1 MFRTR
6 KFVSRKKPW
15 VAELMQDKTIMKKI
29 FLLFSLLLGVL
40 SAWAYDVELDGIFY
54 NLDKEN
60 KTASVASYSYKGA
73 VVIPETISVD
83 GKAYTVTSLGENCFS
98 GCWGLTS
105 ITIPNSVTRI
115 GEYCFSSCGGLE
127 SIVVESGNT
136 VYDSREN
143 CNAIIETATNTML
156 SGCRNTTIPNSV
168 TSLGDGCFSGCSGL
182 TSITIPSSVTSLG
195 VCCFSGCS
203 RLTSITIPN
212 SVTSLGEYCFGE
224 CSRLTSITIP
234 NSVTRLGNQCFYEC
248 SGLTSITIPNSVTSL
263 GNGCFWFCSGLTSI
277 TIPNS
282 VTRLGNQCFYECSGL
297 TSITIPNSVTSLG
310 NDCFGDCSGLTSI
323 TIPNSVTSLGGYCF
337 DCCLGLTEVHANRET
352 PPATGY
358 DIFHT
363 CISLQTIYVPT
374 GASANYDIDPWN
386 AYKIVEEGV
395 QSGIT
400 AVTVKGETV
409 APVYH
414 LNGSRAGTTK
424 SFSTQPKGIYI
435 VNGKKVLR

>member
-1 MFRTR
+1 
-6 KFVSRKKPW
+6 
-15 VAELMQDKTIMKKI
+15 MQDKPINKTTMKRI
-29 FLLFSLLLGVL
+29 FLLFSFLLGVL

-156 SGCRNTTIPNSV
+156 SGCRNTTIP
-168 TSLGDGCFSGCSGL
+168 
-182 TSITIPSSVTSLG
+182 SSVTSLG
-195 VCCFSGCS
+195 VCCFSGCWG
-203 RLTSITIPN
+203 LTSITIPN
-212 SVTSLGEYCFGE
+212 SVTSLGEYCF
-224 CSRLTSITIP
+224 SD
-234 NSVTRLGNQCFYEC
+234 C

-282 VTRLGNQCFYECSGL
+282 VTSMGNQCFYE
-297 TSITIPNSVTSLG
+297 
-310 NDCFGDCSGLTSI
+310 CSGLTSI

-358 DIFHT
+358 GIFNT
-363 CISLQTIYVPT
+363 CNSLQTIYVPT

-386 AYKIVEEGV
+386 AYKIVEEDV
-395 QSGIT
+395 LSGIT

-435 VNGKKVLR
+435 MNGKKVLR

>member
-1 MFRTR
+1 M
-6 KFVSRKKPW
+6 
-15 VAELMQDKTIMKKI
+15 MQDNPINKTTMKRI

-83 GKAYTVTSLGENCFS
+83 GKAYTVTSLGEKCFS
-98 GCWGLTS
+98 GCSGLTS
-105 ITIPNSVTRI
+105 ITIPNTVTRI

-168 TSLGDGCFSGCSGL
+168 TSLG
-182 TSITIPSSVTSLG
+182 
-195 VCCFSGCS
+195 
-203 RLTSITIPN
+203 
-212 SVTSLGEYCFGE
+212 
-224 CSRLTSITIP
+224 
-234 NSVTRLGNQCFYEC
+234 
-248 SGLTSITIPNSVTSL
+248 
-263 GNGCFWFCSGLTSI
+263 NGCFWFCSGLTSI

-282 VTRLGNQCFYECSGL
+282 VT
-297 TSITIPNSVTSLG
+297 SLG
-310 NDCFGDCSGLTSI
+310 R
-323 TIPNSVTSLGGYCF
+323 YCF
-337 DCCLGLTEVHANRET
+337 DCCLGLTEVHANCET

-358 DIFHT
+358 DIFHA
-363 CISLQTIYVPT
+363 CNSLQTIYVPT
-374 GASANYDIDPWN
+374 GASANYAIDPWN
-386 AYKIVEEGV
+386 AYKIVEEDV
-395 QSGIT
+395 LSGIT

>member
-1 MFRTR
+1 
-6 KFVSRKKPW
+6 
-15 VAELMQDKTIMKKI
+15 MKRI

-105 ITIPNSVTRI
+105 ITIPNSVT
-115 GEYCFSSCGGLE
+115 
-127 SIVVESGNT
+127 
-136 VYDSREN
+136 
-143 CNAIIETATNTML
+143 
-156 SGCRNTTIPNSV
+156 
-168 TSLGDGCFSGCSGL
+168 
-182 TSITIPSSVTSLG
+182 
-195 VCCFSGCS
+195 
-203 RLTSITIPN
+203 
-212 SVTSLGEYCFGE
+212 SLGEYCFE
-224 CSRLTSITIP
+224 
-234 NSVTRLGNQCFYEC
+234 Y
-248 SGLTSITIPNSVTSL
+248 
-263 GNGCFWFCSGLTSI
+263 
-277 TIPNS
+277 
-282 VTRLGNQCFYECSGL
+282 
-297 TSITIPNSVTSLG
+297 
-310 NDCFGDCSGLTSI
+310 
-323 TIPNSVTSLGGYCF
+323 
-337 DCCLGLTEVHANRET
+337 CLGLTEVHANRET

-358 DIFHT
+358 GIFNT
-363 CISLQTIYVPT
+363 CNSLQTIYVPT

-414 LNGSRAGTTK
+414 LNGSRAGTTR

>member
-1 MFRTR
+1 
-6 KFVSRKKPW
+6 
-15 VAELMQDKTIMKKI
+15 MKRI

-40 SAWAYDVELDGIFY
+40 SAWAYDVKLDGIFY
-54 NLDKEN
+54 NLDKKN
-60 KTASVASYSYKGA
+60 KTASVASHSYKGA

-98 GCWGLTS
+98 GCW
-105 ITIPNSVTRI
+105 
-115 GEYCFSSCGGLE
+115 
-127 SIVVESGNT
+127 
-136 VYDSREN
+136 
-143 CNAIIETATNTML
+143 
-156 SGCRNTTIPNSV
+156 
-168 TSLGDGCFSGCSGL
+168 
-182 TSITIPSSVTSLG
+182 
-195 VCCFSGCS
+195 
-203 RLTSITIPN
+203 
-212 SVTSLGEYCFGE
+212 
-224 CSRLTSITIP
+224 
-234 NSVTRLGNQCFYEC
+234 
-248 SGLTSITIPNSVTSL
+248 
-263 GNGCFWFCSGLTSI
+263 
-277 TIPNS
+277 
-282 VTRLGNQCFYECSGL
+282 
-297 TSITIPNSVTSLG
+297 
-310 NDCFGDCSGLTSI
+310 GLTSI

-374 GASANYDIDPWN
+374 GASANYDIAPWN

>member
-1 MFRTR
+1 
-6 KFVSRKKPW
+6 
-15 VAELMQDKTIMKKI
+15 MQDNPINKTTMKKI

-40 SAWAYDVELDGIFY
+40 SAWAYDVKLDGIFY

-60 KTASVASYSYKGA
+60 KTASVASYSYYKGA

-115 GEYCFSSCGGLE
+115 GDYCFSSCDGLE

-168 TSLGDGCFSGCSGL
+168 TSLGG
-182 TSITIPSSVTSLG
+182 
-195 VCCFSGCS
+195 
-203 RLTSITIPN
+203 
-212 SVTSLGEYCFGE
+212 YCFWG
-224 CSRLTSITIP
+224 
-234 NSVTRLGNQCFYEC
+234 C

-263 GNGCFWFCSGLTSI
+263 G
-277 TIPNS
+277 
-282 VTRLGNQCFYECSGL
+282 RYCFYGCS
-297 TSITIPNSVTSLG
+297 
-310 NDCFGDCSGLTSI
+310 
-323 TIPNSVTSLGGYCF
+323 
-337 DCCLGLTEVHANRET
+337 GLTEVHANRET
-352 PPATGY
+352 PPATGSG
-358 DIFHT
+358 IFEA
-363 CISLQTIYVPT
+363 CYSLQTIYVPT

-386 AYKIVEEGV
+386 AYKIVEEDV
-395 QSGIT
+395 LSGIT

-435 VNGKKVLR
+435 MNGKKVLR

>member
-1 MFRTR
+1 
-6 KFVSRKKPW
+6 
-15 VAELMQDKTIMKKI
+15 MQDKPIMKKL

-168 TSLGDGCFSGCSGL
+168 TSLGDGCF
-182 TSITIPSSVTSLG
+182 
-195 VCCFSGCS
+195 
-203 RLTSITIPN
+203 
-212 SVTSLGEYCFGE
+212 
-224 CSRLTSITIP
+224 
-234 NSVTRLGNQCFYEC
+234 YE
-248 SGLTSITIPNSVTSL
+248 
-263 GNGCFWFCSGLTSI
+263 
-277 TIPNS
+277 
-282 VTRLGNQCFYECSGL
+282 
-297 TSITIPNSVTSLG
+297 
-310 NDCFGDCSGLTSI
+310 CSGLTSI

>member
-1 MFRTR
+1 
-6 KFVSRKKPW
+6 
-15 VAELMQDKTIMKKI
+15 MQDKPINKTTMKRI

-98 GCWGLTS
+98 GCWSLKS

-195 VCCFSGCS
+195 HNCFWG
-203 RLTSITIPN
+203 
-212 SVTSLGEYCFGE
+212 
-224 CSRLTSITIP
+224 
-234 NSVTRLGNQCFYEC
+234 C

-282 VTRLGNQCFYECSGL
+282 VTRLGN
-297 TSITIPNSVTSLG
+297 
-310 NDCFGDCSGLTSI
+310 DCFGDCSGLTSI
-323 TIPNSVTSLGGYCF
+323 TIPNSVTSLGEWCFYECTGLTSITIPNSVTSLGRYCF

-358 DIFHT
+358 DIFHA
-363 CISLQTIYVPT
+363 CNSLQTIYVPT

>member
-1 MFRTR
+1 
-6 KFVSRKKPW
+6 
-15 VAELMQDKTIMKKI
+15 MQDKPIMKKL

-105 ITIPNSVTRI
+105 ITIPNSVT
-115 GEYCFSSCGGLE
+115 
-127 SIVVESGNT
+127 
-136 VYDSREN
+136 
-143 CNAIIETATNTML
+143 
-156 SGCRNTTIPNSV
+156 
-168 TSLGDGCFSGCSGL
+168 
-182 TSITIPSSVTSLG
+182 
-195 VCCFSGCS
+195 
-203 RLTSITIPN
+203 
-212 SVTSLGEYCFGE
+212 SLGERCFAY
-224 CSRLTSITIP
+224 CSR
-234 NSVTRLGNQCFYEC
+234 
-248 SGLTSITIPNSVTSL
+248 
-263 GNGCFWFCSGLTSI
+263 
-277 TIPNS
+277 
-282 VTRLGNQCFYECSGL
+282 
-297 TSITIPNSVTSLG
+297 
-310 NDCFGDCSGLTSI
+310 
-323 TIPNSVTSLGGYCF
+323 
-337 DCCLGLTEVHANRET
+337 LTEVHANRET
-352 PPATGY
+352 PPATGSG
-358 DIFHT
+358 IFGE
-363 CISLQTIYVPT
+363 CWSLETIYVPT

-424 SFSTQPKGIYI
+424 SFSKQPKGIYI